1 MPPKLDP
8 VTQYATDVVEGRIVA
23 GRLVRLACQRHLN
36 DLEHVAEKGLV
47 WKPEEAQRVI
57 DFFAQVLCLPE
68 ETASEEDAGDEEPV
82 DGSPFILSPHQQFI
96 NGSLMG
102 WYTTAG
108 YRRFRDSYDE
118 EAKGSGKTPNGAGL
132 MVYLLVAD
140 GERGAQVYFAAVT
153 KDQAKLAFADAE
165 KMIQASP
172 ALRDVI
178 KQTVNNFAVLETGSF
193 LRAISS
199 EKRGLDGKRVHG
211 AHIDEE
217 HEHPTNVVVSKMRR
231 GTKGRRNALVHRTT
245 NSGFDRTSICWHDHE
260 YSRQVLEG
268 VIADESW
275 FAYICGLDPCAKCL
289 AAGKEFPS
297 DDCPNCDD
305 WRTEGPHWLKAC
317 PNLGVSVSW
326 QYYRELVKQAKGR
339 PDAVSDLLRFNF
351 CVWTQQVSRAISMPH
366 WRGCQA
372 PPADSELIGAPCFG
386 GLDLGQSDDFS
397 SWLRGW
403 ALEDDVLVVKCRFWL
418 PESAL
423 KKYPHR
429 PYGDWQRA
437 GLLTVTEGNT
447 TDYGL
452 IESTIEVDCQ
462 KDGIREVAYD
472 RRFAEQMAQNL
483 MGRGIVMVN
492 TGQGF
497 QLNEAIR
504 RKLELITEG
513 KLAHGNNLILTWMA
527 ANYVVRH
534 GNFNEMRPAK
544 ERAADKIDGQ
554 VALDMLIDRLVKQ
567 PKVQAPQYSMYILG
581 GGGAK

>member
-1 MPPKLDP
+1 MKKRLDP

-23 GRLVRLACQRHLN
+23 GRLVVLACRRHLD
-36 DLEHVAEKGLV
+36 DLTHQVEKGLV

-57 DFFAQVLCLPE
+57 DFFAEVLCLPE
-68 ETASEEDAGDEEPV
+68 ETAAEETVDAETPV

-96 NGSLMG
+96 DGSLMG

-108 YRRFRDSYDE
+108 YRRFRDAYDE

-132 MVYLLVAD
+132 MIYLLVAD

-153 KDQAKLAFADAE
+153 KDQAKLSFADAE
-165 KMIQASP
+165 KMIHASP
-172 ALRDVI
+172 ALRNVI
-178 KQTVNNFAVLETGSF
+178 RQTVNNFAVLETGSF

-231 GTKGRRNALVHRTT
+231 GTKGRRNALVLRTT

-268 VIADESW
+268 AIVDESW

-289 AAGKEFPS
+289 AAGKEFPQ
-297 DDCPNCDD
+297 DDCPDCDD

-317 PNLGVSVSW
+317 PNLGRSVSW
-326 QYYRELVKQAKGR
+326 QYYRELVRQATGR

-351 CVWTQQVSRAISMPH
+351 CVWTQAVSRAISLPH
-366 WRGCQA
+366 WNACQA
-372 PPADSELIGAPCFG
+372 PPDDAALVWMPCFG

-397 SWLRGW
+397 AWVRGW
-403 ALEDDVLVVKCRFWL
+403 ELEDGRLVVKCRFWL

-423 KKYPHR
+423 LKYPDR
-429 PYGDWQRA
+429 PYAEWKRA
-437 GLLTVTEGNT
+437 GILTVMDGST

-452 IESTIEVDCQ
+452 IETTVEADCRA
-462 KDGIREVAYD
+462 DGVREVAYD
-472 RRFAEQMAQNL
+472 KRFAEQMAQNL
-483 MGRGIVMVN
+483 RGRGIQMID

-504 RKLELITEG
+504 HKLDLITEG
-513 KLAHGNNLILTWMA
+513 KLCHGNNLILTYMA
-527 ANYVVRH
+527 ANYVLLTGRL
-534 GNFNEMRPAK
+534 GEKRPAK

-554 VALDMLIDRLVKQ
+554 VALDMLIDRIIRTDASGPSVYEARGVL
-567 PKVQAPQYSMYILG
+567 SF
-581 GGGAK
+581 